1 MLRIFTLLTVSAFL
15 VNSAVAL
22 NDDIQQ
28 LREIIETFDKD
39 YKEGNMT
46 KLTSDFKNALEEYGD
61 GKGSLKSTVVQSFL
75 KKMEDNG
82 EQKAMEKLETEW
94 KDYVT
99 SLGKHYDTEENN
111 LRMAIFEGN
120 ELMTEETNRKY
131 KEGLITYT
139 TALNEF
145 ADLTDEEF
153 KLMHGLRIPN
163 ETYLHKNRRTRQTL
177 GQIYRYDPNE
187 QLPDSM
193 DWRKS
198 GYVSSVKNQGE
209 CGSCYAFAAT
219 AALEAY
225 YKKTSGRLVDLSPQ
239 NIVDCTNNRGNFG
252 CSGGYMNRAF
262 EYAAYYG
269 IAQERQYPYA
279 ATVQNCRWHKRIAL
293 VNDKGYAYI
302 PQGDELALKSAVAKY
317 GPVVVGI
324 SASKRAF
331 RFYSS
336 GVFSHRNC
344 GHLDHAVLVVGYGTD
359 NNYGDY
365 WIVKNSWG
373 TSWGEA
379 GYIYMARNRGNMCHI
394 ASMASFPI

>member
-1 MLRIFTLLTVSAFL
+1 
-15 VNSAVAL
+15 
-22 NDDIQQ
+22 
-28 LREIIETFDKD
+28 
-39 YKEGNMT
+39 
-46 KLTSDFKNALEEYGD
+46 
-61 GKGSLKSTVVQSFL
+61 
-75 KKMEDNG
+75 
-82 EQKAMEKLETEW
+82 MEKLETEW

-225 YKKTSGRLVDLSPQ
+225 YKRRVEDLSIYHPKILL
-239 NIVDCTNNRGNFG
+239 IVRIIAVI
-252 CSGGYMNRAF
+252 SVAVVAF